1 MTSDSNH
8 VGNNVNNIN
17 TPLPHRPRISPTNT
31 DGNMAQ
37 SHQGPPSPRSPH
49 SPSLSSLQAAATLNA
64 GLRSSTAAS
73 GPGTPV
79 KNNIERRRS
88 SLLTNFALNDPTI
101 PAPGE
106 MQQSARSGR
115 RSSVVSPAAGDD
127 PHMPMPHHHRQP
139 SLGEMYQ
146 DMEIETEGRVNRLLH
161 MIRLQQD
168 QLAALQSQTNQTHDS
183 SAIAPTP
190 PTSTSRPSSAHPHD
204 SQHQQQQPA
213 AGPAAS
219 TNANSRSTS
228 FSSAVPMQQTGL
240 PHGHGIFNRPHSL
253 SRQSSARISNNASG
267 TTSPALHPSS
277 GLGPLTEDFLLGG
290 TRDDAAFYQA
300 ETANLSRENQLL
312 KFRIKELGQY
322 SYISQF
328 SR

>member
-1 MTSDSNH
+1 MTTDSNH
-8 VGNNVNNIN
+8 GDNNNNNNTIN
-17 TPLPHRPRISPTNT
+17 TSLPHRPRISPTNT

-106 MQQSARSGR
+106 MQQSHSARSGR

-127 PHMPMPHHHRQP
+127 PHMPHHHRQP

-168 QLAALQSQTNQTHDS
+168 QLTALQSQNNLQDPP
-183 SAIAPTP
+183 APTHR
-190 PTSTSRPSSAHPHD
+190 TLSS
-204 SQHQQQQPA
+204 
-213 AGPAAS
+213 
-219 TNANSRSTS
+219 NSS
-228 FSSAVPMQQTGL
+228 
-240 PHGHGIFNRPHSL
+240 
-253 SRQSSARISNNASG
+253 SNN
-267 TTSPALHPSS
+267 
-277 GLGPLTEDFLLGG
+277 
-290 TRDDAAFYQA
+290 Q
-300 ETANLSRENQLL
+300 Q
-312 KFRIKELGQY
+312 
-322 SYISQF
+322 
-328 SR
+328 